1 MFGSCYLGN
10 PIILVTNSA
19 GIWQTAEERLALE
32 LDLELR
38 PKGVPVLLIH
48 PGLPK
53 TDMNPI
59 GNITVDASA
68 TGV

>member
-1 MFGSCYLGN
+1 LRFK
-10 PIILVTNSA
+10 
-19 GIWQTAEERLALE
+19 TALERLALE

-53 TDMNPI
+53 TDMNLS
-59 GNITVDASA
+59 GDITVDASV

>member
-1 MFGSCYLGN
+1 LR
-10 PIILVTNSA
+10 I
-19 GIWQTAEERLALE
+19 QTAVERLALE

-53 TDMNPI
+53 TDMNPM
-59 GNITVDASA
+59 GNITVEASS